1 MDICRVDMKYFSLCS
16 GSKGNCSII
25 QHQDTVLM
33 IDCGASQKYIKQR
46 LEEIA
51 LSLEQ
56 VDAVLITHDH
66 SDHIRSLN
74 MCKALPI
81 YGCTPIEGVKPLK
94 FLQKKRFK
102 DLVITPLP
110 LSHDSPNTAGYLI
123 EAEHEKLVYMT
134 DTGYVPKR
142 LLDYIDNAEYYFIE
156 SNHDTEMLM
165 MSQRPQY
172 VKARIFSDTGHMCNE
187 YCAQLLDQIIG
198 PSTKEITLAHLS
210 EEANHPELALRIVQE
225 RLQNHPL
232 CPEVHLQAA
241 AQFELCRG
249 GMANEEIISTDSSFT
264 NELEC
269 VSDL

>member
-1 MDICRVDMKYFSLCS
+1 MDIYRASMRYISLCS

-25 QHQDTVLM
+25 QHQNTVLM

-46 LEEIA
+46 LEEIGIP
-51 LSLEQ
+51 LEK
-56 VDAVLITHDH
+56 VDSVLITHDH
-66 SDHIRSLN
+66 SDHIRSINL
-74 MCKALPI
+74 CKSIPL
-81 YGCTPIEGVKPLK
+81 YGCTPILGVKPLK
-94 FLQKKRFK
+94 PLQKTKFK
-102 DLVITPLP
+102 DLMITPLP
-110 LSHDSPNTAGYLI
+110 LSHDSPNTVGYLI
-123 EAEHEKLVYMT
+123 EAAQEKLVYMT

-165 MSQRPQY
+165 TSQRPQY

-210 EEANHPELALRIVQE
+210 EEANKPELALHVVRD

-232 CPEVHLQAA
+232 CPDVHIQAA
-241 AQFELCRG
+241 AQFELCIG
-249 GMANEEIISTDSSFT
+249 GKANEEIINTSSSFI

-269 VSDL
+269 VSDV